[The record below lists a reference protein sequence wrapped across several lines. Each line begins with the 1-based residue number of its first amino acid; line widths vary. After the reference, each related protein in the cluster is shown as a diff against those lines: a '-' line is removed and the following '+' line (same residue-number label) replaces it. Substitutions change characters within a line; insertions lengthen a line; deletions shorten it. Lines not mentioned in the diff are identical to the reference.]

1 MLIISLSYTVPIE
14 EVDAHLDAH
23 VAWLKEGYRSGMF
36 VASGRKVPRR
46 GGVILARGERD
57 EVESMAACDPVV
69 TQGVATCEITE
80 FAVTMTGEGLGAL
93 RDR

>member
-80 FAVTMTGEGLGAL
+80 FTVTMTGEGLGAL